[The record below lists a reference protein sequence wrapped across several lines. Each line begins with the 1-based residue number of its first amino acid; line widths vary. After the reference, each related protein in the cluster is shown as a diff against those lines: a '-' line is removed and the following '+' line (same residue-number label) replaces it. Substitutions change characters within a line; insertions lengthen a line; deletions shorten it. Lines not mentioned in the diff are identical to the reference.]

1 MYYMLSSGREEQLLP
16 TTVQINLESNQP
28 IQIKPDHIDTFINCS
43 YKCATFGEAFID
55 GVITENLNSFVPGKR
70 FLDIGCG
77 IGDWCYTAA
86 LFNAKTVDGFDIQ
99 EKIVK
104 RAKQA
109 TAELGNIDIQ
119 VGNAGNMPYGDAS
132 FDVATSLFFT
142 CNLSL
147 QTFEKHFQELYRVL
161 APGGKAILLV
171 PTDCCQSRL
180 YKTFDDDP
188 PTMDSGPPTMDDGPL
203 TMDDDPPT
211 MDDDPPTMDD
221 GPLTMDDDPLTMDDD
236 PLTMENNIE
245 MLLSSLPK
253 YPTTLQMNEAF
264 HFEDEDEDDI
274 GIYVATFAVDSSG
287 DVFHVNNISQ
297 LTDCQPIWTYCD
309 GKVFPNYFHSNQSII
324 TSITSAGL
332 HIDSTENL
340 FTEKSRVAYNEKG
353 PSIPITEE
361 CVKEPLALVYCIS
374 KAPNTDEPPY

>member
-1 MYYMLSSGREEQLLP
+1 MYYVLCSGREEQLLP

-28 IQIKPDHIDTFINCS
+28 IQIKPDHIDTFISCS
-43 YKCATFGEAFID
+43 YKYATFGEAFID
-55 GVITENLNSFVPGKR
+55 GVIAENLNSFVPGKR

-86 LFNAKTVDGFDIQ
+86 LFNAKTVDGFDIH

-180 YKTFDDDP
+180 YKTFDNDP
-188 PTMDSGPPTMDDGPL
+188 P

-211 MDDDPPTMDD
+211 MDDDPPN
-221 GPLTMDDDPLTMDDD
+221 MDDDPLT
-236 PLTMENNIE
+236 LENYIE
-245 MLLSSLPK
+245 ILLSSLPK

-374 KAPNTDEPPY
+374 KAPNTDGPPY